1 MGRPKAAWSA
11 PSPASGRCRCS
22 SSGWART
29 STTCARSRRRNSPRR
44 WLVSFSAVAKR
55 YPGGEEALRG
65 VSFAVEAGELVFITG
80 RSGAGK
86 STLLKLIPAIERP
99 SSGSVIVNGQN
110 VGALKRA
117 ALPYLRRNVG
127 LVFQDQKLLYDRSVY
142 DNVMLPLAFSNH
154 APKEAARRVRAALDK
169 VGLLPR
175 EKANPIQLSG
185 GEQQRL
191 AIARA
196 VVNRPALLIADEPT
210 ANLDA
215 ESSSRILDIFIEFN
229 RVGVTV
235 LIATHD
241 RDLVARYGRKCLHL
255 EDGRIQ

>member
-1 MGRPKAAWSA
+1 M
-11 PSPASGRCRCS
+11 
-22 SSGWART
+22 
-29 STTCARSRRRNSPRR
+29 
-44 WLVSFSAVAKR
+44 VSFSAVAKR
-55 YPGGEEALRG
+55 YPGGQEALKD
-65 VSFAVEAGELVFITG
+65 VSFSLQAGELAFLTG

-86 STLLKLIPAIERP
+86 STILKLIPAIERP
-99 SSGSVIVNGQN
+99 SAGSVVVNGQN

-117 ALPYLRRNVG
+117 AIPYLRRNIG

-142 DNVMLPLAFSNH
+142 DNVMLPLAFSAH
-154 APKEAARRVRAALDK
+154 APKEAARRARAALDK
-169 VGLLPR
+169 VELLRR

-196 VVNRPALLIADEPT
+196 VVNRPALLVADEPT

-215 ESSSRILDIFIEFN
+215 ESAARILDIFVEFN

-241 RDLVARYGRKCLHL
+241 QGLVQRYGKRVLRL
-255 EDGRIQ
+255 EGGRIS

>member
-1 MGRPKAAWSA
+1 M
-11 PSPASGRCRCS
+11 
-22 SSGWART
+22 
-29 STTCARSRRRNSPRR
+29 
-44 WLVSFSAVAKR
+44 VSFSAVAKR
-55 YPGGEEALRG
+55 YPGGKAALHD
-65 VSFAVEAGELVFITG
+65 VSFGLEAGELAFITG

-110 VGALKRA
+110 VGALRRA
-117 ALPYLRRNVG
+117 AIPYLRRNIG

-142 DNVMLPLAFSNH
+142 DNVMLPLAFSGH
-154 APKEAARRVRAALDK
+154 APAEAARRARAALDK
-169 VGLLPR
+169 VGLLAR
-175 EKANPIQLSG
+175 EKANPIELSG

-196 VVNRPALLIADEPT
+196 VVNRPALLVADEPT

-215 ESSSRILDIFIEFN
+215 ESAARVLDIFVAFN
-229 RVGVTV
+229 QVGVTV

-241 RDLVARYGRKCLHL
+241 HGLVERYGKRVLQLSEGKLA
-255 EDGRIQ
+255 